1 MTEFGEG
8 HPCIGKNC
16 IECETCIFDREL
28 FPDRVTPNEELKN
41 KTSNNMCNN
50 SNTCNNCP
58 NLSKHYEHC
67 DIGHFDAACG
77 LVSYEAF
84 GVSRP
89 RRIGYNLSPNQT
101 IVSPNW
107 CPLKSSNSQTTPPP
121 PPSQV
126 THRPNPQQTG
136 PQASQQKCLPAYTSY
151 SDRREKMKELKR
163 HVDWE
168 DIEEGKIYVIPR
180 ILNQTRKIVRV
191 ITKTNLS
198 CICHEISEYTGNEY
212 QYNSTIYPSDL
223 DAVFITEMREF

>member
-89 RRIGYNLSPNQT
+89 RRIDYNLSPNQT

-151 SDRREKMKELKR
+151 SDRREKMKEL
-163 HVDWE
+163 
-168 DIEEGKIYVIPR
+168 
-180 ILNQTRKIVRV
+180 
-191 ITKTNLS
+191 NL
-198 CICHEISEYTGNEY
+198 
-212 QYNSTIYPSDL
+212 L
-223 DAVFITEMREF
+223 

>member
-89 RRIGYNLSPNQT
+89 RRIDYNLSPNQT